1 MSDQVLVGRVGTTLC
16 AIPIAR
22 VVEVLRPLA
31 IEPIGGGPAFVR
43 GFSIIRGAATL
54 VVDTA
59 ALLGAPISTPARFV
73 VVRAGERRLALTF
86 DAVLDV
92 RPIAGDFAALPP
104 LTRAAR
110 ADGIAAIAT
119 HDAELLVLLETAR
132 VLPDDAWARLDAE
145 RAP

>member
-1 MSDQVLVGRVGTTLC
+1 MGRVGTTLC

-22 VVEVLRPLA
+22 VVETMRPLA

-43 GFSIIRGAATL
+43 GFSIIRGAPTL

-59 ALLGAPISTPARFV
+59 ALLGAPAAPPARLV
-73 VVRAGERRLALTF
+73 VVRVGERRLALTF

-92 RPIAGDFAALPP
+92 RPIASDFAALPP
-104 LTRAAR
+104 LARAALS
-110 ADGIAAIAT
+110 DGIAAIAT
-119 HDAELLVLLETAR
+119 HDAELLVLLEIAR
-132 VLPDDAWARLDAE
+132 VLPDDGWARLDAE